1 MEKSKISRAEE
12 NKQSQCVEGC
22 DWSNLAGDWMPAS
35 DWTSPR
41 IPGQQRLNGGGSI
54 QHSGVS
60 YARPESARIG
70 NILRFLTT
78 LMQPPSCLLRV
89 MSCIESCMSVFS
101 LASSCM
107 SRFPVVARVVT
118 KWQTGIQST
127 RLAIVQSFQ
136 LQSCCCRE
144 SKHPIRTKTLFRT
157 SRLGQESLNLSLGD
171 RPDHHQY

>member
-1 MEKSKISRAEE
+1 MWRAVIG
-12 NKQSQCVEGC
+12 QIWQVTGCRLVIGRARGSQ
-22 DWSNLAGDWMPAS
+22 A
-35 DWTSPR
+35 
-41 IPGQQRLNGGGSI
+41 GQQRLNGGGSI

-107 SRFPVVARVVT
+107 NRSPVARVVT

-144 SKHPIRTKTLFRT
+144 SKHRLRTETLFRT
-157 SRLGQESLNLSLGD
+157 SRLGQEPLNLSLGD
-171 RPDHHQY
+171 RPDHHQ